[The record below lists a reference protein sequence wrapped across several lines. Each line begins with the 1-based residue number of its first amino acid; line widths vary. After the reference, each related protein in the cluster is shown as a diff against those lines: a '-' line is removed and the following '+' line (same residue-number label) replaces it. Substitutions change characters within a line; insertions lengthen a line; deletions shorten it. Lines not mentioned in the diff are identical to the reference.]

1 MLIGPITQAGICTD
15 FPGAARL
22 DRGKFR
28 SVADR
33 EIILAGKIESPP
45 IMRLDQRTRVEI
57 REAAKRFFGADVYLF
72 GSRADDTR
80 RGGDIDLYIESA
92 LSPEEAVRARLSML
106 ARLYRR
112 IGERRIDLVLNTGRS
127 DEPIFR
133 VAKREGMKL

>member
-1 MLIGPITQAGICTD
+1 
-15 FPGAARL
+15 
-22 DRGKFR
+22 
-28 SVADR
+28 
-33 EIILAGKIESPP
+33 
-45 IMRLDQRTRVEI
+45 MRLDQRTREEI

-133 VAKREGMKL
+133 VAKREGIKL

>member
-1 MLIGPITQAGICTD
+1 MKI
-15 FPGAARL
+15 
-22 DRGKFR
+22 
-28 SVADR
+28 VADR
-33 EIILAGKIESPP
+33 EIIPAGKVESPP
-45 IMRLDQRTRVEI
+45 IMRLDQRTREEI
-57 REAAKRFFGADVYLF
+57 REAAKRFFDADVYLF

-106 ARLYRR
+106 AHLYRR